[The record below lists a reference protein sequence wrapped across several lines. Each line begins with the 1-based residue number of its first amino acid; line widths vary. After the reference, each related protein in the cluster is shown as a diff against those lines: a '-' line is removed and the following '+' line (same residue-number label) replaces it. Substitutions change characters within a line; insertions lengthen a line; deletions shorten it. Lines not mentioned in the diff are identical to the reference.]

1 MWGICVHW
9 LTGLYCFI
17 HGGSCIEN
25 KDSIILQLCV
35 VRKASPP
42 NSQDQVGDRISTAF
56 EEELCAHQ
64 ELKF

>member
-25 KDSIILQLCV
+25 KVSVFLQLCV
-35 VRKASPP
+35 GRKASPLTVRTRLVIG
-42 NSQDQVGDRISTAF
+42 SALLVLLQLMG
-56 EEELCAHQ
+56 
-64 ELKF
+64 